1 MEKKRERLNVD
12 NIVVHSEVEKYIRDI
27 MKYIFIVY
35 YISIQLL
42 NR

>member
-12 NIVVHSEVEKYIRDI
+12 NIVHSEVEKYIRDI